1 MDDVLNTAS
10 VPTPTYTVRRIGIA
24 DIKAALAAGID
35 DFRAIPTQLV
45 FLGLLYPIIGL
56 AAARA
61 ANGELLPLMFPL
73 CAGLSLMGPVM
84 AVGLYE
90 ISRRREAGLPVS
102 WLNAF
107 DVFKSPAILGIA
119 TLGGFLLLVFMLW
132 LACARGIYA
141 ATMGPAIVS
150 DSIRSFLD
158 SVLHTSQGHRLIL
171 LGNLVGF
178 LFAVF
183 VLTISVVSFPMLL
196 DRECS
201 PGLAVQTSVRA
212 VLRNPA
218 TMAIWG
224 LVVAA
229 LLVLG
234 SLPVFI
240 GLAVVMPILGHAT
253 WHLYRRT
260 VV

>member
-1 MDDVLNTAS
+1 MDDALNTAS
-10 VPTPTYTVRRIGIA
+10 VPTRDYTVRRIGVS
-24 DIKAALAAGID
+24 DLKEALAAGID
-35 DFRAIPTQLV
+35 DFKAIPTQLV
-45 FLGLLYPIIGL
+45 FLGLLYPVIGL
-56 AAARA
+56 GAARA
-61 ANGELLPLMFPL
+61 ASGDLLPLLFPL
-73 CAGLSLMGPVM
+73 VAGLSLMGPVM
-84 AVGLYE
+84 AIGLYE

-119 TLGGFLLLVFMLW
+119 TLGGFLMLVFMLW
-132 LACARGIYA
+132 VFCAREIYD
-141 ATMGPAIVS
+141 ATMGAAIP
-150 DSIRSFLD
+150 DSMGSFVN

-171 LGNLVGF
+171 LGNAVGF
-178 LFAVF
+178 VFAVF
-183 VLTISVVSFPMLL
+183 VLAISVVSFPMLL

-201 PGLAVQTSVRA
+201 PGAAVQTSVRA

-218 TMAIWG
+218 MMALWG

-234 SLPVFI
+234 SLPVFV
-240 GLAVVMPILGHAT
+240 GLAVAMPILGHAT